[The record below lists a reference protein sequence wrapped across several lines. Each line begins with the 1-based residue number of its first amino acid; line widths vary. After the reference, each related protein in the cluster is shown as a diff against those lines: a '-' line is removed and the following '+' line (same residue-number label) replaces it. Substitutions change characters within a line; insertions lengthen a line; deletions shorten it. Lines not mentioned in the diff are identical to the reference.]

1 MATVT
6 DADTWVAAAEARA
19 ESRAAED
26 KPFTGTYTANTDAD
40 ERIFAEVYDPAAF
53 PAFDAGVQVTLEGQ
67 ETAFSLPASPA
78 AAEFDKAWRDAVD
91 RVLTDGQDP
100 AAALAEADEEAQAAL
115 DSAGAP

>member
-1 MATVT
+1 MKPLT
-6 DADTWVAAAEARA
+6 DGGKAV
-19 ESRAAED
+19 
-26 KPFTGTYTANTDAD
+26 ANTAAD
-40 ERIFAEVYDPAAF
+40 ERIFSEVYDPSAF
-53 PAFDAGVQVTLEGQ
+53 PDFDAGVQITLDGQ
-67 ETAFSLPASPA
+67 DAAFSLPASPA